1 MHINV
6 KNIILAK
13 LIAQYFNLI
22 ISENRKNVVKSFPF
36 AGAPAPESS
45 ALSAGSIHSAVRVH
59 MTMTR
64 GWWPA
69 SWNYCYL
76 YELHFRLRQPNGQ
89 TFQRECS
96 RLLPPLFYYIFLLWL
111 FLSCPGYN
119 PEVGLLLQ
127 STTFCIPKWNNNLLL
142 MAVAQGPARASS
154 LAAAESPRRGC
165 IKWIREQANRIET
178 IKNQKFDKDVSGVAH
193 NTPSGIYLNSHELW
207 DGRLPTINSHKL
219 QCGWRGIVSGSDCNW
234 VQYQWTTTSN
244 GLW

>member
-96 RLLPPLFYYIFLLWL
+96 RLLPPLFYYSCSDS
-111 FLSCPGYN
+111 SCP
-119 PEVGLLLQ
+119 VLD
-127 STTFCIPKWNNNLLL
+127 TIPKLAYSSSRQLFAFPSEIIICFWWRSPKGLPELHL
-142 MAVAQGPARASS
+142 WQLQRVQDVAA
-154 LAAAESPRRGC
+154 LNESVNKR
-165 IKWIREQANRIET
+165 
-178 IKNQKFDKDVSGVAH
+178 
-193 NTPSGIYLNSHELW
+193 
-207 DGRLPTINSHKL
+207 
-219 QCGWRGIVSGSDCNW
+219 IVSK
-234 VQYQWTTTSN
+234 
-244 GLW
+244 L